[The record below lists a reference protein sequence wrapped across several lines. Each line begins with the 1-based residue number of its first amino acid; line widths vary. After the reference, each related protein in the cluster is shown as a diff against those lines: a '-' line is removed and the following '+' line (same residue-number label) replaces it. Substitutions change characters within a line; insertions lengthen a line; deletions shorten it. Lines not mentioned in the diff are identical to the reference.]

1 MNKKSTFLS
10 IHLALLLS
18 MLMTSQFTEA
28 KVKLPSIISDGMVM
42 QQQSDVRLW
51 GSADPQTNITIS
63 TSWGEKNTVKSDKN
77 GKWLTTIHTPEASFD
92 KQTISFSDGESVSLS
107 LYIGEVWLA
116 SGQSNM
122 EMPLKGFAGAC
133 TKNGALDAL
142 HAAQESP
149 YVRMFNV
156 EKKQTYTRRNDCNGK
171 WMEPTFENAMEF
183 SATAYYFASAM
194 ASALGVPVGIVNCSY
209 GGARVESWMSLETCS
224 EYPDVATD
232 SVSIFTSP
240 KSWERAIA
248 MYNAMFWPIH
258 QYTVKGIIWYQG
270 CSNVGTKDYAARLER
285 MVKQWRSEMNLG
297 DIPFYQVQIAPYI
310 YNKEDGVD
318 AAYLREQQF
327 IACNRIANCDIVC
340 TNDLVEP
347 YEKHNIHPREKRTV
361 GLRLA
366 LLALNK
372 TYDRKDIACTGPR
385 YDASK
390 FSINGNTISV
400 GFVTNEYGICRNYG
414 LEGFEI
420 AGSDRV
426 FHTAKAVFNW
436 QTNTVDL
443 TSPDVPQPIAA
454 RYCFKDFQIGNVIG
468 GNELPLFPFRTDD
481 W

>member
-1 MNKKSTFLS
+1 MKRNRT
-10 IHLALLLS
+10 LLLFTCLAFC
-18 MLMTSQFTEA
+18 MLNGSLQTQA
-28 KVKLPSIISDGMVM
+28 KVKLPSIISDGMVI

-51 GSADPQTNITIS
+51 GTAIPQANVTITS
-63 TSWGEKNTVKSDKN
+63 SWGEKCNVKSGKD
-77 GKWLTTIHTPEASFD
+77 GKWMTTIHTPEASFE
-92 KQTISFSDGESVSLS
+92 KQQIKISDGEDTSLS
-107 LYIGEVWLA
+107 IYVGEVWLA

-133 TKNGALDAL
+133 TKNGTLDAL

-156 EKKQTYTRRNDCNGK
+156 EKKQTFTRQDDCNGK
-171 WMEPTFENAMEF
+171 WMEPTFENALEF

-194 ASALGVPVGIVNCSY
+194 ANALNVPVGIVNCSY
-209 GGARVESWMSLETCS
+209 GGAKVESWMSAETCS
-224 EYPDVATD
+224 EYSDIPQD
-232 SVSIFTSP
+232 SVSIFNAP
-240 KSWERAIA
+240 KSWERVQV

-270 CSNVGTKDYAARLER
+270 CSNVGTKDYASRLQR
-285 MVKQWRSEMNLG
+285 MVKQWREEMDLG

-310 YNKEDGVD
+310 YNKEDGVE

-327 IACNRIANCDIVC
+327 IACSRIANCDIVC

-347 YEKHNIHPREKRTV
+347 YEKYNIHPREKRTV

-372 TYDRKDIACTGPR
+372 TYGKEDIAYSGPR

-390 FSINGNTISV
+390 FSIDGNAITV
-400 GFVTNEYGICRNYG
+400 GFTTNNYGICRNYD
-414 LEGFEI
+414 LQGFEI

-426 FHTAKAVFNW
+426 FHPAKAEFKW
-436 QTNTVDL
+436 QTNTVVL
-443 TSPDVPQPIAA
+443 TSPDVTQPIAA